1 MPQSDFAP
9 GNASDYKKQPA
20 PQIATTTLAVALLSA
35 IASLLQ
41 PPLISLTSL
50 PSTSDELALNDEN
63 SILERCE
70 NFIPATSAYR

>member
-9 GNASDYKKQPA
+9 DSASDYKKQPA
-20 PQIATTTLAVALLSA
+20 PQIATTTLAVAVLSA

-41 PPLISLTSL
+41 PPLISFTSL